1 MAGCG
6 RRRRRRIRLGDQASE
21 NSPARQLSSALHWKP
36 NKHQQRSLLYTEHSP
51 KKSLLYANEPLKS
64 CFFNSFPLETLLS
77 ACPSGGERKGRA
89 TETQLVLLLLLLLLL
104 LLSFRLLNS
113 LYLGS
118 TSPSYRCTKNLPPRK
133 YINNSPRYDA
143 KFQIQ
148 TQPEVEGSG

>member
-6 RRRRRRIRLGDQASE
+6 RRRRGRIRLGDQASE

-36 NKHQQRSLLYTEHSP
+36 NKHQQRSLLYTEHPP

-64 CFFNSFPLETLLS
+64 CFLNSSPPGHTLI
-77 ACPSGGERKGRA
+77 CMPVRRRERRA
-89 TETQLVLLLLLLLLL
+89 TETQLVLLLLLLP

-113 LYLGS
+113 LYLGN
-118 TSPSYRCTKNLPPRK
+118 TSPSYGCTKNLPPRK

-148 TQPEVEGSG
+148 IQPEVEGSG